1 MLSEPS
7 SRCVDGLSFARRIVF
22 QLIPADAAEH
32 EVARLGMAEVN
43 AADAGR
49 RCHRAAIGQIDTD
62 ALRCEQIELYRLA
75 VVLCSADM
83 RERVV
88 DASFADFQHEW
99 LDAVTLRDRLVVMAR
114 VYASLPSLEGKLPR
128 LTDTNG
134 CFKFL

>member
-1 MLSEPS
+1 M
-7 SRCVDGLSFARRIVF
+7 
-22 QLIPADAAEH
+22 IPG
-32 EVARLGMAEVN
+32 RL
-43 AADAGR
+43 
-49 RCHRAAIGQIDTD
+49 
-62 ALRCEQIELYRLA
+62 LYRLA

-114 VYASLPSLEGKLPR
+114 VYASLPSLEGKLAR
-128 LTDTNG
+128 LTGTNG